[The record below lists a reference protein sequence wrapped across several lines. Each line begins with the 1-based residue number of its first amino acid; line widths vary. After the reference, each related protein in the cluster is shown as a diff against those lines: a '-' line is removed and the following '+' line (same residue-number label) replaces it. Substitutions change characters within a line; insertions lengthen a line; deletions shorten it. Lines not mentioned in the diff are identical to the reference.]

1 MRLIRSLITGLFILA
16 IALPA
21 LADEFDSGYRLG
33 AGDRIRI
40 TVFGEPY
47 LSGEFNVNANGS
59 VSLPLIEPVAV
70 AGLTLDEEIARGLS
84 EGEPKTVLAKRL
96 ARSFSLGRAEV
107 YDRVVELSST
117 E

>member
-1 MRLIRSLITGLFILA
+1 MKDWKPADKLGNKLVKELDRYSELA
-16 IALPA
+16 IVAT
-21 LADEFDSGYRLG
+21 DE
-33 AGDRIRI
+33 
-40 TVFGEPY
+40 
-47 LSGEFNVNANGS
+47 
-59 VSLPLIEPVAV
+59 AV
-70 AGLTLDEEIARGLS
+70 KDAGLTLDEEIVRGLS